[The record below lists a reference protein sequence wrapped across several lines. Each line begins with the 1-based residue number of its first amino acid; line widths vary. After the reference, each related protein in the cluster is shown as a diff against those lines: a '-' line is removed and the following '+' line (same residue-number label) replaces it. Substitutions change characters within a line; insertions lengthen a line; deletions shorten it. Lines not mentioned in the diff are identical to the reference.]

1 MKYIFFSLL
10 LMAGAANAQHSHDDH
25 DHGHDQKVSVARK
38 SLNASEKA
46 AMTNILNKN
55 DELFNAFL
63 KKDNA
68 LIEKTAKALA
78 VVTSQYKMASFKDIH
93 AEASKL
99 SSIKASKSREANLDI
114 YEAFLQPLIKFVQTY
129 EVDKKFNVFSCPM
142 VKKAWLQ
149 DTSVNKDVR
158 NVYAMEMLECGTQ
171 DTKF

>member
-1 MKYIFFSLL
+1 MKYIFLSML
-10 LMAGAANAQHSHDDH
+10 LMTGVATAQHSHDDH
-25 DHGHDQKVSVARK
+25 DHDHDQKMSVARK
-38 SLNASEKA
+38 PLNASEKTA
-46 AMTNILNKN
+46 ITSILNKN

-68 LIEKTAKALA
+68 LVEKTAKAL
-78 VVTSQYKMASFKDIH
+78 VEVTSQYKMASFKDIQ
-93 AEASKL
+93 AQASKL
-99 SSIKASKSREANLDI
+99 SSIKASKSREANMDI
-114 YEAFLQPLIKFVQTY
+114 YEAFLRPLIKFVQTY

-142 VKKAWLQ
+142 VKKSWLQ